1 MPNSIKKQGSTGSP
15 VQSHSLNLWS
25 IIIIPEIKA
34 LHVPDIN
41 DESTI
46 SHISDIDNE
55 MTVAFPKKKKAA
67 PGFFFF
73 PPTCYNVFFRATRS
87 KNTTLYCL
95 QCFISMSYFLCNK
108 KFFISAN

>member
-34 LHVPDIN
+34 PHVPDSN

-55 MTVAFPKKKKAA
+55 MTAAFPKKKKNCC
-67 PGFFFF
+67 PGFLFFF
-73 PPTCYNVFFRATRS
+73 PTCYNVFFRATRS
-87 KNTTLYCL
+87 KNTALYCL
-95 QCFISMSYFLCNK
+95 HT
-108 KFFISAN
+108 

>member
-34 LHVPDIN
+34 PHVPDSN

-55 MTVAFPKKKKAA
+55 MTAAFPKKKKKLL
-67 PGFFFF
+67 PRIFIFF
-73 PPTCYNVFFRATRS
+73 PNM
-87 KNTTLYCL
+87 L
-95 QCFISMSYFLCNK
+95 QRIFSSYEE
-108 KFFISAN
+108 

>member
-34 LHVPDIN
+34 PHVPDSN

-55 MTVAFPKKKKAA
+55 MTAAFPKKKKTAA
-67 PGFFFF
+67 PDFYFFSQHVTTYFF
-73 PPTCYNVFFRATRS
+73 ELRGVRIQ
-87 KNTTLYCL
+87 LYIAYTHNI
-95 QCFISMSYFLCNK
+95 FHD
-108 KFFISAN
+108 